1 MDRSPSRDSPSRD
14 DEGADDTRR
23 DVRKRARGA
32 LIDIAP
38 GLCFTLSFG
47 LTRRLA
53 AAVAFACAGAVVTG
67 VYRLVRSEPV
77 WRTLGVLGVICVG
90 GALATGTGDATN
102 FFLPGLV
109 IQGVMAAVT
118 PVLLAFGWPPL
129 ALAAGLVTGERTR
142 WRRCPIR
149 RRAYTRANL
158 VLFAM
163 KLVMLSVE
171 VPLFLAGQTVTL
183 GFTHIA
189 GPFVHGLGA
198 LLAWRV
204 FRRAAGTHRCA
215 READRCDAHASSPA
229 PLPPPAPPTPPA
241 PQKTA

>member
-1 MDRSPSRDSPSRD
+1 MAPSPPQEDDR
-14 DEGADDTRR
+14 ADDTEP

-38 GLCFTLSFG
+38 ILCFTLSFA
-47 LTRRLA
+47 LTQRLT
-53 AAVAFACAGAVVTG
+53 AAVAFALAAGVGTG
-67 VYRLVRSEPV
+67 IYRLVRREPA
-77 WRTLGVLGVICVG
+77 WRALGALGVVCVG
-90 GALATGTGDATN
+90 SALAAHTEDATN

-109 IQGVMAAVT
+109 IQGVTAAVT

-129 ALAAGLVTGERTR
+129 ALVAGLVTGERTR

-149 RRAYTRANL
+149 RRAFTRANL
-158 VLFAM
+158 VLFAT
-163 KLVMLSVE
+163 KVVLLSVE
-171 VPLFLAGQTVTL
+171 LPLFLAGQTVTL
-183 GFTHIA
+183 GFTNAA

-215 READRCDAHASSPA
+215 RATDRCDARANAPDPLRSPA
-229 PLPPPAPPTPPA
+229 P
-241 PQKTA
+241 QETA